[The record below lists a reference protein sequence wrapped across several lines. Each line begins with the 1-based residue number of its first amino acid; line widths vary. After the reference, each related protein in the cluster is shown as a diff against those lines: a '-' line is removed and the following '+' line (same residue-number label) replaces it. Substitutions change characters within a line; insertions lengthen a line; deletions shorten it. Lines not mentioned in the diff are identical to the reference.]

1 MCLACDWAEYVKK
14 QDAREAWITRRPSSD
29 DPARLDGRPDA
40 LARASGEHIVFRN
53 GVVYTAVAG
62 ASIESAVVIDHGEI
76 IYVGDDEG
84 ASAFEDSSARV
95 VDLDGR
101 MLLPGFVEAHIH
113 PIVGSTIT
121 RGVDLQFD
129 TLDETLA
136 ALRSYKDEIGAV
148 DIVRGFGW
156 RYTAFP
162 PTGPVKADLDA
173 IWPDTPVVLFA
184 IDGHSAWANS
194 RALELAGV
202 TRDAP
207 DPNPGFSFF
216 QRDESGEPTGW
227 LVEVAAIF
235 SVLMPIAP
243 YTGEYIVDAL
253 ADWMP
258 KASAAGITSLFDA
271 GIILIPEEEG
281 FEIYS
286 DFERR
291 GALPFRLVGSFYHF
305 DPAVD
310 PVPIIT
316 GLRDRF
322 ATELVSARVLKINI
336 DGGDAQR
343 TAAMLEPYSDD
354 PSTSG
359 DTILPIDVLNE
370 TVLRADL
377 EGLDLHFHSF
387 GDRGIRVT
395 LDALEKAIS
404 ANPPRDRRH
413 TMAHLV
419 VVNDADLPRFAELG
433 VIGQFTSQW
442 AVPDAFWNGVT
453 RERWGDERANST
465 YRFGTHL
472 RTGARL
478 TLGTDWPAASHYSTY
493 EPLKAIQIAVTR
505 QELGREDSTEPL
517 TPADERITLD
527 EALRANTIDAAFQ
540 LRLDDTVGTIE
551 VGKRADLIVLDKN
564 LFDLP
569 PAQISSA
576 RVVLTLMDG
585 VIRHQEL

>member
-1 MCLACDWAEYVKK
+1 MCLACDWAEYAKGE
-14 QDAREAWITRRPSSD
+14 QARDAWI
-29 DPARLDGRPDA
+29 PAHPPRSAAADTA
-40 LARASGEHIVFRN
+40 ASAAASGEHIVFTN
-53 GVVYTAVAG
+53 GVIYTAIEG
-62 ASIESAVVIDHGEI
+62 APLAQAVVIDHGEI
-76 IYVGDDEG
+76 IYVGDDKG
-84 ASAFEDSSARV
+84 AAAFEPTSGRV
-95 VDLDGR
+95 VDLEGR
-101 MLLPGFVEAHIH
+101 MLMPGFVEAHIH

-129 TLDETLA
+129 TLDETMA
-136 ALRSYKDEIGAV
+136 ALRAYKEEIGEV

-162 PTGPVKADLDA
+162 TTGPVKADLDA
-173 IWPDTPVVLFA
+173 IWPDTPAVLFA

-194 RALELAGV
+194 KALKLAGI

-216 QRDESGEPTGW
+216 QRDDEGEPTGW

-235 SVLMPIAP
+235 TVLMPIAP
-243 YTGEYIVDAL
+243 YTGEYIVNAL

-271 GIILIPEEEG
+271 GIILIPDDEG

-286 DFERR
+286 EFERE

-305 DPAVD
+305 DPAID

-322 ATELVSARVLKINI
+322 ATELVQARVLKINI

-343 TAAMLEPYSDD
+343 TAAMLEPYSDA
-354 PSTSG
+354 PETAG

-370 TVLRADL
+370 TVMRADR

-395 LDALEKAIS
+395 LDALEKAIA

-419 VVNDADLPRFAELG
+419 VVDDADLARFAELG

-453 RERWGDERANST
+453 RERWGDERANKT
-465 YRFGTHL
+465 YRFGTHR

-493 EPLKAIQIAVTR
+493 EPLKAVQIAVTR
-505 QELGREDSTEPL
+505 QELGKESSTEPL
-517 TPADERITLD
+517 PPADERITLD
-527 EALRANTIDAAFQ
+527 EALRANTIDAAYQ
-540 LRLDDTVGTIE
+540 LRLDDKVGTIE

-564 LFDLP
+564 LFELAP
-569 PAQISSA
+569 SEISSA
-576 RVVLTLMDG
+576 KVVLTMMDG
-585 VIRHQEL
+585 VVRHQEP